1 MICVTGNTMTMETI
15 IRMTIFLVLFSWWTI
30 SSVILKMF
38 STGLLLSSLIGSAA
52 TLPINSHPAHYKKC
66 SNYVTCSSNISYRR
80 SCYHHHP
87 HHCHHHHHHHHHR
100 HHLFSPST
108 PLGNNI
114 SYGSSIS

>member
-1 MICVTGNTMTMETI
+1 MICVTGNTMTIESI

-52 TLPINSHPAHYKKC
+52 TLPINSYLAHYKKC
-66 SNYVTCSSNISYRR
+66 SNYVTCSRSRYCCYRP
-80 SCYHHHP
+80 HP
-87 HHCHHHHHHHHHR
+87 HHHHHHR

-114 SYGSSIS
+114 SY